1 MLLMVSI
8 RLSSW
13 LSQVVWLLEQ
23 VTGDDD
29 ITEVTGDDD
38 ITEVVE
44 TTSIRMIAVNISVV
58 LNLLISTDL
67 SYTVAVFKYVKD
79 KK

>member
-1 MLLMVSI
+1 MI
-8 RLSSW
+8 
-13 LSQVVWLLEQ
+13 
-23 VTGDDD
+23 GDDD
-29 ITEVTGDDD
+29 ITEVIGDDD

-44 TTSIRMIAVNISVV
+44 TTSIRMIAVNIAVV
-58 LNLLISTDL
+58 HNLLIITDL

>member
-8 RLSSW
+8 TLSTS
-13 LSQVVWLLEQ
+13 LSQAVWLVEQ
-23 VTGDDD
+23 VIGDDD

-44 TTSIRMIAVNISVV
+44 TTIIRMIAVNISVV
-58 LNLLISTDL
+58 LNLLIITDL
-67 SYTVAVFKYVKD
+67 S
-79 KK
+79 

>member
-1 MLLMVSI
+1 MIGDSGI
-8 RLSSW
+8 TEE
-13 LSQVVWLLEQ
+13 VVDSDITE

-44 TTSIRMIAVNISVV
+44 TTIIRMIAVNISVV
-58 LNLLISTDL
+58 LNLLIITDI
-67 SYTVAVFKYVKD
+67 S
-79 KK
+79 